1 MSEGKHERDEA
12 GEAPPAKKAAARRPD
27 MVVYV
32 VGDGPVCR
40 WALFDLTDK
49 QRAVLRDADEVAPCE
64 KECEWARVIL
74 GDIEPAEA
82 SHDYMGE
89 DVIPAENITKE
100 WSGKMHPD
108 GPHAPTEHVLIYMCE

>member
-12 GEAPPAKKAAARRPD
+12 DETPSSKKAAVRRPG

-32 VGDGPVCR
+32 VRDGPVCR

-49 QRAVLRDADEVAPCE
+49 QLEVLRAADEVAPCE
-64 KECEWARVIL
+64 KECEWARVLL
-74 GDIEPAEA
+74 GDIDPKEA
-82 SHDYMGE
+82 SLDYMGD
-89 DVIPAENITKE
+89 DVIPEENIVKE

-108 GPHAPTEHVLIYMCE
+108 GAHAPTEHALIYMFE